1 MYLSAAIKFFGD
13 HCRRKNSP
21 LKFVAIADT
30 HCRHRSLRLPK
41 GDVLLHAGDISYRGD
56 KREIA
61 DFLDWMG
68 KQPFA
73 HKIFIAGNHD
83 FFFER
88 GREADIRNLL
98 PPNVHYLKDEG
109 VSVEGVNVWGSPY
122 TPWFYQ
128 WAFNKRRGEALAKHW
143 NAIPEGTD
151 VLLTHGPPYGILD
164 VTLTDQ
170 HSGDQ
175 DLLKRI
181 LAVKPKAHV
190 CGHIHESYG
199 TVIRHGIR
207 FLNACVLNES
217 YELAN
222 KPLVFTL

>member
-1 MYLSAAIKFFGD
+1 MILAIIVAARTIA
-13 HCRRKNSP
+13 

-56 KREIA
+56 KREID

-68 KQPFA
+68 ALPFA
-73 HKIFIAGNHD
+73 YKIFIAGNHD

-88 GREADIRNLL
+88 HRDEAIRNLL

-109 VSVEGVNVWGSPY
+109 IRIEGFNIWGSPY
-122 TPWFYQ
+122 TPWFYR
-128 WAFNKRRGEALAKHW
+128 WAFNKKRGEPLAKHW

-164 VTLTDQ
+164 VTLNDQ
-170 HSGDQ
+170 YSGDK

-181 LAVKPKAHV
+181 QTVKPKAHV

-199 TVIRHGIR
+199 SVTRHGIK
-207 FLNACVLNES
+207 FFNACVLNES
-217 YELAN
+217 YELTN